1 MKKNG
6 RIVNRKMIAA
16 AMAYGGLDGEQI
28 GRMCDPP
35 VTRQAIC
42 NLLTGKSGN
51 PRLIDQLVDI
61 LTPPLESL
69 FHDASHNHTDI
80 PDILFPRVSDP
91 PEQEAL

>member
-6 RIVNRKMIAA
+6 RKVNRKMIAV

-42 NLLTGKSGN
+42 NLLAEKTGN
-51 PRLIDQLVDI
+51 PRLIDQLVEI
-61 LTPPLESL
+61 LKPPLESL
-69 FHDASHNHTDI
+69 FREASHNHIDI
-80 PDILFPRVSDP
+80 PDILFPRASDP
-91 PEQEAL
+91 SKQEAL

>member
-6 RIVNRKMIAA
+6 RKVNRKMIAV
-16 AMAYGGLDGEQI
+16 AMAYSGLDGDQV

-69 FHDASHNHTDI
+69 FREASHNHIDI
-80 PDILFPRVSDP
+80 PDILFPQASDP
-91 PEQEAL
+91 PKQEAL